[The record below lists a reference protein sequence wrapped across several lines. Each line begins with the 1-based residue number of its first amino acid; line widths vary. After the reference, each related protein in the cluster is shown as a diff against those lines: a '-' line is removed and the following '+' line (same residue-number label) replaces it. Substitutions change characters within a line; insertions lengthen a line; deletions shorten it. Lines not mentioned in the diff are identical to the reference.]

1 MKTPFLSP
9 PKVSRNR
16 KPLPPGE
23 HAARLAALPAF
34 LEARQRVG
42 NAKAARALGFNDSIL
57 IWTAHRSGIPVP
69 PLPRGFTHS
78 LRKLK
83 P

>member
-1 MKTPFLSP
+1 MNTPFLAP

-16 KPLPPGE
+16 TPLPASV

-42 NAKAARALGFNDSIL
+42 NAAAARALGFNDSVL
-57 IWTAHRSGIPVP
+57 IWTAQRAGVPVP

>member
-1 MKTPFLSP
+1 M
-9 PKVSRNR
+9 
-16 KPLPPGE
+16 KPLPLPNLRRYAPPLSQDAN
-23 HAARLAALPAF
+23 AARLAALPAW

-42 NAKAARALGFNDSIL
+42 NAKAARALGFNDQAL
-57 IWTAHRSGIPVP
+57 IWTAQRAGIPVP
-69 PLPRGFTHS
+69 PLPRGFTNA